1 MKIYESAVRKP
12 ISTVLIFV
20 GVMVMGL
27 FSLTNLAV
35 DQYPEIEIPQISV
48 ITMYP
53 GANAAEI
60 ETNVTRV
67 LEDNLNTV
75 SNLKKLTSKSQ
86 DNVSM
91 ITVEFEYGSD
101 LDEGANEIRDAVSRV
116 QSMLPDGIEYP
127 TIFKFSSSMMPIM
140 MLAVTAEESY
150 PALNKILDDKLVNEL
165 NRVDGVGA
173 VSVIGAP
180 EREVQVNVDPA
191 RLEAYNLTVE
201 QLGAIIAA
209 ENVNIPSGTIDIG
222 NNTFNIKADG
232 EFQLSDELRK
242 VVVSNTGGRTVMLS
256 DVAEIRDTLEKA
268 TMDERVNGMRGVRV
282 MFQKQSGA
290 NTVNIVHEIQSRL
303 PAIQKSLPRDVKMEL
318 IFEGSQE
325 ITDAIGSLSETI
337 LFAFIFVVLVVMIF
351 LGRWRATLIIC
362 MTIPVSLIC
371 SFIYLFATG
380 STINIISLSSLSI
393 AIGMVVDDAIVVLEN
408 ITTHIERGSNPK
420 EAAIYATNEVWLSV
434 IATTLVVVAVFLPLT
449 MVPGMAGILFRELGW
464 IVTIVVC
471 VSTAAALSLTPMMSA
486 YMLKLEGGVHD
497 YKGLGVV
504 YKPVDRA
511 LEWLDNAYARSLNWV
526 VHHRR
531 RTVFSMMSLFVL
543 SLGLLTQVPTEF
555 FPPSDNNRIA
565 ATVELE
571 QNISVEYTSRI
582 ARQIDSIIYAKYP
595 EIVLVS
601 ASAGANSSDNAFAA
615 MQTTGSHIINY
626 NMRLTDVEERDRSIY
641 IISDLLRKDLDGI
654 PEIRQYTIT
663 PGGAMGGMVG
673 GASTADIK
681 VFGYDMDL
689 TNAVANDLKERMRAL
704 PGVRD
709 VKLSRDDLRP
719 EYNVVFDRD
728 RLSYYGMNS
737 STASQAVRNRI
748 DGLVASKY
756 REDGDEYDI
765 VVRYAEPFRTRVED
779 VENITLYN
787 AQGRPVKLKEVGSV
801 VEEYAAPMIER
812 ENRQRVIT
820 VKSTLGAGVALGDVV
835 AELRQLIAEYP
846 TPDGVD
852 LEVGGTV
859 EDQGDAFSDLLTLFV
874 LIVILVYI
882 VMATQFESLKFPFI
896 IMFTIPFAFTGVFLA
911 LWITSTPLSLI
922 ALIGAIMLVGIVTKN
937 GIVMVDYMNLLI
949 ERGSGVFDAV
959 IAGGKSRLRPVLM
972 TSFTTI
978 LGMLPLAIGTGAGSE
993 TWQPM
998 GIAVIGGLTFSTILT
1013 LFIVP
1018 VLYSILVHRSQRKER
1033 ERQARLSAA
1042 GTPDNR

>member
-12 ISTVLIFV
+12 ISTVLLFV
-20 GVMVMGL
+20 GVMVFGL
-27 FSLTNLAV
+27 FSLSRLSV

-53 GANAAEI
+53 GANAADI
-60 ETNVTRV
+60 ETNITRV

-75 SNLKKLTSKSQ
+75 NNLKKLTSKSQ

-101 LDEGANEIRDAVSRV
+101 LNEGANEIRDVVSRV
-116 QSMLPDGIEYP
+116 QSMLPDEVDYP
-127 TIFKFSSSMMPIM
+127 TIFKFSTSMMPIM

-150 PALNKILDDKLVNEL
+150 PALNKILDDKLVNVL

-180 EREVQVNVDPA
+180 EREVQVNVDPTK
-191 RLEAYNLTVE
+191 LDAYGLTVE
-201 QLGAIIAA
+201 QLGQIIAA

-222 NNTFNIKADG
+222 NNTFNVKADG
-232 EFQLSDELRK
+232 EFDLSDELRR
-242 VVVSNTGGRTVMLS
+242 VVVSNAGGRTVMLT

-268 TMDERVNGMRGVRV
+268 TMDERVNGQRGVRV

-290 NTVNIVHEIQSRL
+290 NTVNIVHEIQRRL
-303 PAIQKSLPRDVKMEL
+303 PAIEQSLPRDVKMEL

-325 ITDAIGSLSETI
+325 ITDAIDSLSETV
-337 LFAFIFVVLVVMIF
+337 LYAFLFVVLVVMIF

-380 STINIISLSSLSI
+380 STLNIISLSSLSI

-408 ITTHIERGSNPK
+408 ITTHIERGSSPK

-434 IATTLVVVAVFLPLT
+434 IATTLVVVAVFMPLT

-464 IVTIVVC
+464 IVSIVVC
-471 VSTAAALSLTPMMSA
+471 VSTTAAITLTPMMSA
-486 YMLKLEGGVHD
+486 YLLRREGGVHD
-497 YKGLGVV
+497 YRGLGVI

-511 LEWLDNAYARSLNWV
+511 LAWLDAAYARALGWV
-526 VHHRR
+526 VGHRR
-531 RTVFSMMSLFVL
+531 ISVFSMMGLFVL
-543 SLGLLTQVPTEF
+543 SLGLITQVPTEF
-555 FPPSDNNRIA
+555 FPPSDNSRIA
-565 ATVELE
+565 ATVRLE
-571 QNISVEYTSRI
+571 QNLSVEYTARI
-582 ARQIDSIIYAKYP
+582 ARQIDSILYAEFP
-595 EIVLVS
+595 EVRLVS

-626 NMRLTDVEERDRSIY
+626 NIRLAEVETRDRSIY
-641 IISDLLRKDLDGI
+641 TISDLLRRKLDRI
-654 PEIRQYTIT
+654 PEIREYTVT
-663 PGGAMGGMVG
+663 PGGQMGNMSGS
-673 GASTADIK
+673 STVDIK
-681 VFGYDMDL
+681 VFGHDMEL
-689 TNAVANDLKERMRAL
+689 TNAIATDLRDRMAQL
-704 PGVRD
+704 EGTRD
-709 VKLSRDDLRP
+709 VRLSREDLRP

-737 STASQAVRNRI
+737 ATASQAVRNRI

-779 VENITLYN
+779 IENITLHN
-787 AQGRPVKLKEVGSV
+787 AQGRPVKLREVGRV
-801 VEEYAAPMIER
+801 QEEFAAPEIQR

-820 VKSTLGAGVALGDVV
+820 VESSLGAGVALGDVV
-835 AELRQLIAEYP
+835 AEAQRLIDDYP
-846 TPDGVD
+846 LPDGVD
-852 LEVGGTV
+852 LELGGTV
-859 EDQGDAFSDLLTLFV
+859 EDQGDAFSDLGMLFV
-874 LIVILVYI
+874 LIILLVYI

-896 IMFTIPFAFTGVFLA
+896 IMFTIPFACTGVFLA
-911 LWITSTPLSLI
+911 LWMTSTPLSLI

-949 ERGSGVFDAV
+949 ERGAEVSEAV
-959 IAGGKSRLRPVLM
+959 VAGGKSRLRPVLM

-1018 VLYSILVHRSQRKER
+1018 ALYSILVNRSQRKAR
-1033 ERQARLSAA
+1033 EQQARLAA
-1042 GTPDNR
+1042 AQGADNR